1 MHDEDEPRVA
11 KEWSDSIRRVKKRK
25 QEAKVARGNS
35 PTGKGKEE
43 SSSAFDD
50 LNETRMMPLH
60 RNQNRQRYSSL
71 EAMGVGIITRQ
82 KKSKSSNGTS
92 ERKA

>member
-1 MHDEDEPRVA
+1 MLPWIEQ
-11 KEWSDSIRRVKKRK
+11 IRRAKKRK

-50 LNETRMMPLH
+50 LIETYIDPYPLH
-60 RNQNRQRYSSL
+60 RNRYRQRYSSL
-71 EAMGVGIITRQ
+71 KAMVVGIITRQ